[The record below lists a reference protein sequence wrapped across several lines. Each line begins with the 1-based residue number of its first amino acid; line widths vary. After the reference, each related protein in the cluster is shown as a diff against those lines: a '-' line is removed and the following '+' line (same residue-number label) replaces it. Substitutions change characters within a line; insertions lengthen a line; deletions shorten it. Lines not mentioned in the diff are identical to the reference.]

1 MLGATVTDVGPVV
14 VTASFP
20 DRRECRYVV
29 SESQAGSHGKAAEVF
44 ACRELLR
51 DLCRGLVPMCGPGGG
66 IQSPETVK
74 QVVKAVRHLARTI
87 DERARDRAS
96 SLRLRDLTID
106 DLKAFED
113 RLLQPNANGRHAWM
127 NSRSLA
133 RLLVAVDDEWP
144 GRVPPAVR
152 QRCRFQTLPLPRPP
166 PREPFS
172 PFVTRQLRKASLDD
186 VRGVTAR
193 IDNGRTLLASGANPE
208 DDDGWREAANVLR
221 AIDASQG
228 TLTWGRIRPE
238 RARRQL
244 PIPFTALVGQLYP
257 SVRDLLPFLIMLG
270 LQSGLPIEC
279 CISLRRDCLR
289 NPAGGTVQIDH
300 EKWRAG
306 PNPFR
311 TKRYPDGGLNTP
323 GGIVRAVL
331 GVTERAADHSCLP
344 WLFLAHRSGMFGRA
358 RFHHLTREQFVSR
371 HGVVDDDGTPLVLHL
386 SRLRK
391 TRMTEWAKEVNG
403 DPEALSRLGDHTLQV
418 NWESYADVAAMRP
431 VYEETIAA
439 GLAHALDAADQTV
452 KAKTLTAETEVTLRA
467 DTAAAA
473 ETLGVAEEEADDVL
487 DGECDTWLAACTGF
501 ERSPFAPPGSPCPE
515 PFWGCLE
522 CPNAVIQERKLP
534 AILATLDTMVA
545 ERARMDPKAWRL
557 RFGRPFLRIVNDVIP
572 AFGTSAWERAR
583 QEVSARS
590 ALRALPAGVFDG

>member
-29 SESQAGSHGKAAEVF
+29 SQSRAGSHGKAAEVF

-51 DLCRGLVPMCGPGGG
+51 DLCRGFVPMCGPGGG

-96 SLRLRDLTID
+96 SLRLRDLTTD
-106 DLKAFED
+106 DLKAFEH
-113 RLLQPNANGRHAWM
+113 RLLQSTANGRQAWM

-172 PFVTRQLRKASLDD
+172 PFVTRQLRKACLDD
-186 VRGVTAR
+186 MRQVTVR
-193 IDNGRTLLASGANPE
+193 IENGRTLLASRANPK

-228 TLTWGRIRPE
+228 TLTWGRIQPE
-238 RARRQL
+238 RARKQL
-244 PIPFTALVGQLYP
+244 PAPFTALVAQLYP
-257 SVRDLLPFLIMLG
+257 SVRDLVPFLIMLG

-289 NPAGGTVQIDH
+289 NPAAGTVQIDH

-311 TKRYPDGGLNTP
+311 TKRYPDGALNTP
-323 GGIVRAVL
+323 GGIVRAVQ
-331 GVTERAADHSCLP
+331 GVTERAADHSGLP
-344 WLFLAHRSGMFGRA
+344 WLFIAHRPGRLQRA

-371 HGVVDDDGTPLVLHL
+371 HGLVDDDGTPLVLHL

-391 TRMTEWAKEVNG
+391 TRMTEWAKQVKG
-403 DPEALSRLGDHTLQV
+403 DPQALSRLGDHTLQV
-418 NWESYADVAAMRP
+418 NWESYADVEAMRP

-439 GLAHALDAADQTV
+439 GLAHALDAADRAV
-452 KAKTLTAETEVTLRA
+452 KAKILTSETELDLRA
-467 DTAAAA
+467 DAMSAA
-473 ETLGVAEEEADDVL
+473 EMLGVAEEEAADVL

-515 PFWGCLE
+515 PFWGCLQ

-534 AILATLDTMVA
+534 AILAALDAMVA